1 MNEMDLLGRLREEVP
16 HGVSPHAEH
25 LFQTA
30 LASNLESERA
40 GVTRPA
46 RSLVRRGG
54 DGIRALRPAW
64 RLAVIAALAAGLAAG
79 LVVGTRPGARAPA
92 PAQPVTLTAKLL
104 ADQAASAALS
114 GPDIR
119 PGQWV
124 YRKIGF
130 GRGTKI
136 SEVWATADDLAQAS
150 YIKGTLLTCSWP
162 STCHPADIGGQS
174 FVMAWPGTHEISY
187 ADLGS
192 LPAGPRALLSR
203 LESIC
208 AASGTGDR
216 YCHPFTL
223 IGELFFAYL
232 MPPALTAELFQAL
245 GDVPGVTV
253 VRDAVD
259 LAGRHGVAFRL
270 PTSPSGAY
278 EEIILDPRT
287 YQFMGMDSS
296 SAAGPDRTAVLA
308 LAPVSGPGIR
318 P

>member
-1 MNEMDLLGRLREEVP
+1 MNEMDLLARLREEVP

-30 LASNLESERA
+30 LASNLEAERA

-79 LVVGTRPGARAPA
+79 LVVATRPPGDRAPA
-92 PAQPVTLTAKLL
+92 RPVALTAKLL
-104 ADQAASAALS
+104 AARAATAALS
-114 GPDIR
+114 GPDAR

-124 YRKIGF
+124 YRKLGF
-130 GRGTKI
+130 GPGAKV

-150 YIKGTLLTCSWP
+150 YIQGTLLTCSWP
-162 STCHPADIGGQS
+162 SMCHPAKIGGQS
-174 FVMAWPGTHEISY
+174 FGMAWPGTHEISY
-187 ADLGS
+187 ADLSS
-192 LPAGPRALLSR
+192 LPADPRALISR
-203 LESIC
+203 LERIC
-208 AASGTGDR
+208 TANGNDGR
-216 YCHPFTL
+216 YCHAFAL
-223 IGELFFAYL
+223 IGELFSAYL

-245 GDVPGVTV
+245 GDIPGVTV
-253 VRDAVD
+253 VRNAVD
-259 LAGRHGVAFRL
+259 PAGRHGVAFRL

-278 EEIILDPRT
+278 DEIILDPRS

-296 SAAGPDRTAVLA
+296 SAAAPERTAVLA
-308 LAPVSGPGIR
+308 LAPVAGPGIR